1 MIRSQTWDF
10 AFVTLLLAGLAYL
23 AVDAYFG
30 ARGYDE
36 KSDLELRRSAL
47 QAELDALE
55 TERDLLRRRTNALKG
70 PEIDLDLLDEQLRA
84 KLGVGREDERLL
96 IPDERL
102 SP

>member
-10 AFVTLLLAGLAYL
+10 LFVTLLLAGLAYL

-30 ARGYDE
+30 ARGFDE
-36 KSDLELRRSAL
+36 KTDL
-47 QAELDALE
+47 QARKAALE
-55 TERDLLRRRTNALKG
+55 SELKALEAQRAMLLRRTDALKG

-84 KLGVGREDERLL
+84 KLGVGRADEQLL